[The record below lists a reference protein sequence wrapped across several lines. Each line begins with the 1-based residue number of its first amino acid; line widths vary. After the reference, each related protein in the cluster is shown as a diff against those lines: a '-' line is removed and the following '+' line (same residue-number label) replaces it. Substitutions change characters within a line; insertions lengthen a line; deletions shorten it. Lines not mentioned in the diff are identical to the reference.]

1 MFIPYH
7 IDTPQGTLSL
17 QRVNDTPEPLTRFDE
32 RGYFE
37 ESEIRSPAD
46 DVYTYYGRRQT
57 SYKPGAGFDPRPRTQ
72 SPAFSKRCSPT
83 STRTLI

>member
-32 RGYFE
+32 RGVF
-37 ESEIRSPAD
+37 RGVRNP
-46 DVYTYYGRRQT
+46 V
-57 SYKPGAGFDPRPRTQ
+57 PG
-72 SPAFSKRCSPT
+72 
-83 STRTLI
+83 